1 MKDPQGIIFVLLR
14 LFENH
19 FFVPLI
25 LILHSF
31 SSSKD
36 EKTRGL
42 PKDVLK
48 QKNAFFN
55 VQCFVITGL
64 SYKLKIHEYYWKITY

>member
-1 MKDPQGIIFVLLR
+1 MKDPQEIIFVLLR

-55 VQCFVITGL
+55 VCTMCCNNGSIL
-64 SYKLKIHEYYWKITY
+64 